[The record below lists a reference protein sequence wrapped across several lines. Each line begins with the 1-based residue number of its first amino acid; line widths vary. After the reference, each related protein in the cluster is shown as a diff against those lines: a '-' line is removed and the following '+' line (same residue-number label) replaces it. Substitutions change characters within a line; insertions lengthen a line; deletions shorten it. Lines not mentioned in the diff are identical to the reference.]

1 MSCVAGTDDDY
12 NYFSNYDYYDL
23 FRLSKIAKIVS
34 LCVRDNY
41 ILYFANHLLLITI
54 LSSLLPSVHF
64 YAKVFKLHPNHAGK
78 GKLTFL
84 LRNIYG

>member
-1 MSCVAGTDDDY
+1 MSCVAGTDDNY

-23 FRLSKIAKIVS
+23 FRLSK
-34 LCVRDNY
+34 RDNY